1 MDTRIS
7 DSLSTRRSP
16 ALMAGIF
23 GVVALLLASIGLYGV
38 MAYAVTQRTREFGV
52 RLALGAQRTDVL
64 RLVFLEGARLAA
76 LGLALGVVISLAAA
90 GYISSFLFGI
100 TAHNP
105 IAYAGVA
112 AVLAAVASVACLL
125 PAQRATA
132 VDPIVALRAD

>member
-1 MDTRIS
+1 
-7 DSLSTRRSP
+7 
-16 ALMAGIF
+16 
-23 GVVALLLASIGLYGV
+23 
-38 MAYAVTQRTREFGV
+38 VTQRTREFGV